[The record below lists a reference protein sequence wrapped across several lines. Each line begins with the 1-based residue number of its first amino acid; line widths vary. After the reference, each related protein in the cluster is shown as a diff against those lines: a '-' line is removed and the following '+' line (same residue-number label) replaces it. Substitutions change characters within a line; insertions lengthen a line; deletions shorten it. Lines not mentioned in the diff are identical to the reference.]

1 MKKKPPKISYRDLLA
16 GSTGAPRT
24 PAIGVPAQSP
34 LPPRA
39 AATVDEPVIDVATL
53 QSSRGRSA
61 PGSLNAFAA
70 ALNAGRE
77 SSAPS
82 LVELTDDTEPVA
94 RRVAGSPLRDRVR
107 ARNGSADLLL
117 FRVGRERFAV
127 DLALVEEAV
136 ELPAVHVVPES
147 RASLLG
153 VFRLRGQLTPVYSP
167 AAVLGVALETA
178 ASALVLRSGEHRL
191 GLAVDDVEDVLRVDL
206 ATVRDV
212 PGVGDDDGVLIGVA
226 RVDRWLLALLDAE
239 ALIAACRAD
248 QPLETA

>member
-16 GSTGAPRT
+16 GTAGAPRT
-24 PAIGVPAQSP
+24 PAVGVPAQAP
-34 LPPRA
+34 LPLRSE
-39 AATVDEPVIDVATL
+39 ATMVDPGTAVAIPP
-53 QSSRGRSA
+53 SSRERSA

-77 SSAPS
+77 SSAPTM
-82 LVELTDDTEPVA
+82 VELTDDIVPVA
-94 RRVAGSPLRDRVR
+94 RRAAGIALKDRVR
-107 ARNGSADLLL
+107 ARSGSADLLL

-167 AAVLGVALETA
+167 AAVLGVALEQA
-178 ASALVLRSGEHRL
+178 ASALVLRTGERRL

-226 RVDRWLLALLDAE
+226 RVERWLLALLDAE